1 MPLLGLPE
9 PIGWRGGRTFLAAAI
24 VVSLLMAAFFI
35 ALGVAALL
43 RGSYLTAVVTLGAA
57 LSLLPIVLALL
68 LAAAGRTELNTTSDA
83 TGFTLWPDRR
93 FSILTI
99 TGVVLFLPGGVALA
113 VLAPVG
119 AIDIAEI
126 NWMRTALPVGAA
138 FAVISIVTALIAGWR
153 RGEVGHLKLTPAM
166 IENADIVKTRT
177 WEWDD
182 IVDVADHAQSRKARR
197 AVVLRVQDG
206 HEEII
211 TIADIYVP
219 TGVPLYWMIRHYWKH
234 PEDRMELV
242 DSRALERLREGRF
255 ALD

>member
-1 MPLLGLPE
+1 
-9 PIGWRGGRTFLAAAI
+9 

-126 NWMRTALPVGAA
+126 TWMRTALPVGAA